1 VPKKLIAGK
10 PYDFAQSVKDHGWI
24 ELAPI
29 RWLEATQR
37 LQWVERLSS
46 GRVVLVRVSA
56 VESDKGVELTAHVE
70 EAKLLTENENE
81 EIASKLRWT
90 LRLDEE
96 FGPFYELAMSDG
108 RFWPAVK
115 SGRGRLLRSP
125 SLFEDVV
132 KTICT
137 TNTTWRQTVNMV
149 ERLVAL
155 LGEPYGPD
163 PELHAFPTAE
173 QVAAADPEL
182 LRQEVRLGYRSAY
195 ISQLAQ
201 EVASG
206 ERDLESLKDSA
217 LPPEKLKKEL
227 KSIKGVGEY
236 AANTLV
242 MLLGYY
248 GELALDSEM
257 RSFVSKH
264 YFEGQAASDKDI
276 LSIYDRWGEWK
287 YLAYW
292 FDPAS

>member
-1 VPKKLIAGK
+1 MPEKLIAAK
-10 PYDFAQSVKDHGWI
+10 PYDFAQSVKGHGWI
-24 ELAPI
+24 ELAPV

-46 GRVVLVRVSA
+46 GRVVVVQVSA
-56 VESDKGVELTAHVE
+56 VESDEDVELAAHVE
-70 EAKLLTENENE
+70 AARILTENENE
-81 EIASKLRWT
+81 EIASKLRWM

-108 RFWPAVK
+108 RFWSAVK
-115 SGRGRLLRSP
+115 VGRGRLLRSP

-149 ERLVAL
+149 ERLVTR
-155 LGEPYGPD
+155 LGEPYAPD
-163 PELHAFPTAE
+163 PKLHAFPTAE
-173 QVAAADPEL
+173 QVAAADLEL
-182 LRQEVRLGYRSAY
+182 LRQEIRLGYRSVY
-195 ISQLAQ
+195 ILQLAQ
-201 EVASG
+201 EVVAG
-206 ERDLESLKDSA
+206 ERDLESLKVSS
-217 LPPEKLKKEL
+217 LPRDELKKEL

-236 AANTLV
+236 AANTLL

-257 RSFVSKH
+257 RSFVSRY
-264 YFEGQAASDKDI
+264 YFEGQAASDQDI

-292 FDPAS
+292 FDPAP